1 MVQNDSIYGTS
12 AFDGTVKSDFL
23 ALGIVPENLR
33 SEFIDYSTADF
44 SEFKTSLLN
53 YLKAVYPL
61 DYTNFVESD
70 LGIML
75 VELFSYLAS
84 VISLKSDL
92 LANELYLPTVQT
104 VGNLSKL
111 LNLIGISMK
120 GPIASKATVKATLSP
135 PDSVA
140 TGQTITI
147 PLASRSFSV
156 PNSKDGGALFFT
168 LYEVNTSTGEIDL
181 DNPDIVLELNRLCC
195 IDDTPTNTESYFIGQ
210 TFKWLKKNTKYKV
223 IISFADTAQ
232 GHEGIIYKA
241 TNFIHSGMTTG
252 AKALMVDGERYHQRM
267 LTKKCPK
274 GDEIRKRIKDKD
286 ENIWTELLPPKHIYV
301 YYLDKRMKRK
311 YN

>member
-1 MVQNDSIYGTS
+1 MKVTDFTVDPVLHNQIKWFVKKHHYSGSTRGIHISYCFGLFKESDFGLSRMIGTMIYGIP
-12 AFDGTVKSDFL
+12 AMPDV
-23 ALGIVPENLR
+23 
-33 SEFIDYSTADF
+33 
-44 SEFKTSLLN
+44 
-53 YLKAVYPL
+53 
-61 DYTNFVESD
+61 
-70 LGIML
+70 
-75 VELFSYLAS
+75 
-84 VISLKSDL
+84 
-92 LANELYLPTVQT
+92 
-104 VGNLSKL
+104 SK
-111 LNLIGISMK
+111 K
-120 GPIASKATVKATLSP
+120 YCP
-135 PDSVA
+135 
-140 TGQTITI
+140 
-147 PLASRSFSV
+147 
-156 PNSKDGGALFFT
+156 
-168 LYEVNTSTGEIDL
+168 